1 MATPSPWRIDSLG
14 RCSLSMLG
22 SFPVSLL
29 MGVILGCLAGLGV
42 GGGSLLILWLT
53 LALNM
58 PGPDARLINLMFFIT
73 AAGAV
78 SIFRWK
84 QGAIRIK
91 KILPAI
97 IAGSISAGIFSLLSL
112 HLDANIL
119 KKLFGILL
127 LLTGVRELLY
137 RPRNCK

>member
-1 MATPSPWRIDSLG
+1 
-14 RCSLSMLG
+14 MLE
-22 SFPVSLL
+22 SFPVALL
-29 MGVILGCLAGLGV
+29 AGVLLGYLAGLGV

-53 LALNM
+53 LVLHI
-58 PGPDARLINLMFFIT
+58 PGETARMINLMFFIT

-84 QGAIRIK
+84 QGTLPLR

-97 IAGSISAGIFSLLSL
+97 VAGSIAAAIFSWVGL
-112 HLDANIL
+112 HLDAGL
-119 KKLFGILL
+119 LRKLFGILL
-127 LLTGVRELLY
+127 LFTGMRELLY